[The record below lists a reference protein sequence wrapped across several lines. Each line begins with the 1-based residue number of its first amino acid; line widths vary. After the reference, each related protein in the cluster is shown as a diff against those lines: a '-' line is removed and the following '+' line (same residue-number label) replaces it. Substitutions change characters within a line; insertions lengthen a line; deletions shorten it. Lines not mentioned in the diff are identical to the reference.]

1 MKNLQKTLEIVMYHL
16 PSIPDDMYIF
26 DIAETL
32 EPYSEKLIELHDLFK
47 NEHTTIIK
55 DTIMHDY
62 NGLKSKDEDFC
73 PRLS

>member
-1 MKNLQKTLEIVMYHL
+1 MKNLQKTLDIIMYHL

-32 EPYSEKLIELHDLFK
+32 EPYSEKLIELHELFK
-47 NEHTTIIK
+47 NADKGLVKTTIL
-55 DTIMHDY
+55 HDY